1 MAFTTRNDIVAAPKQ
16 RIPWAKTASRTAVN
30 GAPFSV
36 FDVAGSPGAGTLAGT
51 NTANGIVPNDTIAGY
66 PAINAFVGANK
77 GAITRSLIQS
87 TVAGLVVVY
96 DRLFVAGAYAFNANV
111 NLASQPSFA
120 TRVPNGTDFRGLE
133 IWIEAVTAF
142 TGNLSIAIGY
152 TREDGTT
159 GRTTGTIATGIAPT
173 QGRCLRLNFQTGDS
187 GIQRLDSVV
196 ATGSTA
202 GTFNVMILR
211 PLASYRVKFAGDGE
225 VQDWGKTGMPEV
237 FADSALYMIVTPDS
251 TATGLPYVELDIANS

>member
-1 MAFTTRNDIVAAPKQ
+1 MAFTTRNDIVNAPKQ
-16 RIPWAKTASRTAVN
+16 RIPWAKTGSRTSIAL
-30 GAPFSV
+30 APFSV

-51 NTANGIVPNDTIAGY
+51 NTANGVVPNDAIAGY
-66 PAINAFVGANK
+66 PGINAFAGANK
-77 GAITRSLIQS
+77 GAISRTLIQN

-120 TRVPNGTDFRGLE
+120 ARVPNGTDFRGLE

-142 TGNLSIAIGY
+142 TGNLTITVTY
-152 TREDGTT
+152 TNQDGTT
-159 GRTTGTIATGIAPT
+159 GRTTGAIATGIAPT
-173 QGRCLRLNFQTGDS
+173 IGRCIRLNLQTGDS
-187 GIQRLDSVV
+187 GVQRIDSVV
-196 ATGSTA
+196 ATVSTV

-237 FADSALYMIVTPDS
+237 FADSALYMIVTADS
-251 TATGLPYVELDIANS
+251 TSTGLPYVELDIANS